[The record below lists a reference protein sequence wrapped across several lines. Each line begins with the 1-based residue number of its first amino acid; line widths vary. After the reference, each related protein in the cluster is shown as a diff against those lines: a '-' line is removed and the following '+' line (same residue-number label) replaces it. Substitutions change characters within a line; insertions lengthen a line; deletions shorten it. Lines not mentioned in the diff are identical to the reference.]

1 MARPLGG
8 GIVGIR
14 TRVAGKFDPVVEELV
29 GKDPSNQAVKD
40 EGSRSMVS
48 GLTID
53 LVSRKRVK
61 MYGSYHY
68 TFPKSV
74 RLH

>member
-14 TRVAGKFDPVVEELV
+14 TQVAEKFDPVVEELV
-29 GKDPSNQAVKD
+29 GKEPSSQAVKE

-53 LVSRKRVK
+53 LVTRKRVK
-61 MYGSYHY
+61 MYGACNQ
-68 TFPKSV
+68 
-74 RLH
+74 

>member
-8 GIVGIR
+8 EIVGIR
-14 TRVAGKFDPVVEELV
+14 TPVTGKFDPVIEELV

-53 LVSRKRVK
+53 MVTRKRVK
-61 MYGSYHY
+61 MYGWYY
-68 TFPKSV
+68 
-74 RLH
+74 